1 MMHWKSVTSHRVG
14 IDLFVQ
20 AQLLAT
26 HPVFNWEG
34 VKEEM
39 VTGLES
45 SIGIG
50 IYRSVRRGHRTLEP
64 PTSSRPNRADGLTRS
79 SAGWK
84 CCSAVNG
91 A

>member
-1 MMHWKSVTSHRVG
+1 MHWKSVTSHRVG
-14 IDLFVQ
+14 IDLCVQ

-34 VKEEM
+34 VRQEM

-50 IYRSVRRGHRTLEP
+50 MYRSARQP
-64 PTSSRPNRADGLTRS
+64 RS
-79 SAGWK
+79 SNIRASYK
-84 CCSAVNG
+84 QQTKSC
-91 A
+91 